1 MLYALCQDFLM
12 ANMFQCKI
20 DQSVMMHRRDVVKA
34 FGYICL
40 QSFHNL
46 CRMARTK
53 ATHRRSQV
61 RRRQREARRVALA
74 PQSRALAGSSNEKN
88 SNVDSITSLNTAN
101 ASNASPAGNVHTV
114 PSSNLTQVTLSCQ
127 SLTNEAE
134 LNMAH
139 PSEGA
144 EKPEHMP
151 NPKLP

>member
-1 MLYALCQDFLM
+1 
-12 ANMFQCKI
+12 
-20 DQSVMMHRRDVVKA
+20 MHRRDVVKA

-53 ATHRRSQV
+53 VTHRRSQV
-61 RRRQREARRVALA
+61 CRRQREARHLALA
-74 PQSRALAGSSNEKN
+74 PQGRALAGSSNEKN

-101 ASNASPAGNVHTV
+101 ASNASPAGNVHATV
-114 PSSNLTQVTLSCQ
+114 PSSNLTQFILSRQ

-134 LNMAH
+134 LTTAH

-144 EKPEHMP
+144 EKPSSDDEQ
-151 NPKLP
+151 N